1 MRKQLVFVFMAAML
15 IMLAACNRRLVY
27 DKYVSTPVT
36 GWEKNDTLSFEIS
49 PVDSAA
55 SYQSYLGLRITD
67 AYPFTALTLIVEQH
81 VYPCD
86 EVMVDTVH
94 CQLTDDRGNATGNG
108 LSYHQYKFPIT
119 LMQLQHGDSIH
130 VRVRHDMKREILPGV
145 SDVGLSLRREK

>member
-27 DKYVSTPVT
+27 DKYVSTPVA

-81 VYPCD
+81 VYPRD
-86 EVMVDTVH
+86 EIKIDTVH
-94 CQLTDDRGNATGNG
+94 CQITDDRGNATGNG

-145 SDVGLSLRREK
+145 SDIGMSLRRE

>member
-15 IMLAACNRRLVY
+15 IMIAACNRRLVY
-27 DKYVSTPVT
+27 DKYVSTPVA

-81 VYPCD
+81 VYPRD
-86 EVMVDTVH
+86 EIKIDTVH

-145 SDVGLSLRREK
+145 SDIGMSLRRE

>member
-1 MRKQLVFVFMAAML
+1 MRKQLFFVFMAAML

-55 SYQSYLGLRITD
+55 SYLSYLGLRITD

-81 VYPCD
+81 VYPRD

>member
-27 DKYVSTPVT
+27 DKYVSTPVA

-81 VYPCD
+81 VYPRD
-86 EVMVDTVH
+86 EIKIDTVH

-145 SDVGLSLRREK
+145 SDIGMSLRRE

>member
-15 IMLAACNRRLVY
+15 IVLAACNRRLVY
-27 DKYVSTPVT
+27 DKYVSTPVA

-81 VYPCD
+81 VYPRD
-86 EVMVDTVH
+86 EIKIDTVH

-145 SDVGLSLRREK
+145 SDIGMSLRRE

>member
-1 MRKQLVFVFMAAML
+1 MRKQLVFVFMVAML

-27 DKYVSTPVT
+27 DKYVSTPVA

-55 SYQSYLGLRITD
+55 NYQSYLGLRITD

-81 VYPCD
+81 VYPRD
-86 EVMVDTVH
+86 EIKIDTVH

-145 SDVGLSLRREK
+145 SDIGMSLRRE

>member
-15 IMLAACNRRLVY
+15 IMIAACNRRLVY
-27 DKYVSTPVT
+27 DKYVSTPVA

-49 PVDSAA
+49 PVDSAT

-81 VYPCD
+81 VYPRD
-86 EVMVDTVH
+86 EIKIDTVH

-145 SDVGLSLRREK
+145 SDIGMSLRRE

>member
-27 DKYVSTPVT
+27 DKYVSTPVA

-49 PVDSAA
+49 PVDSAT

-81 VYPCD
+81 VYPRD
-86 EVMVDTVH
+86 EIKIDTVH

-145 SDVGLSLRREK
+145 SDIGMSLRRE

>member
-15 IMLAACNRRLVY
+15 IMIAACNRRLVY
-27 DKYVSTPVT
+27 DKYVSTPVA

-81 VYPCD
+81 VYPRD
-86 EVMVDTVH
+86 EIKIDTVH
-94 CQLTDDRGNATGNG
+94 CQLTDNRGNATGNG

-145 SDVGLSLRREK
+145 SDIGMSLRRE